1 MKLILKILTA
11 PVTLLISL
19 FVWLCAGL
27 ISCSAIIF
35 KIASALLTLAALAV
49 LFLSSVRNGIIL
61 LALAFL
67 VSPVG
72 LPFLAVKLLGG
83 LQSVNGRLKGFIHN

>member
-1 MKLILKILTA
+1 MKMILKILTA

-27 ISCSAIIF
+27 ISCSAIVF

-72 LPFLAVKLLGG
+72 LPLLAVKLLGG
-83 LQSVNGRLKGFIHN
+83 LQSVNGRLKGFIHS

>member
-27 ISCSAIIF
+27 ISCSAIVF

-72 LPFLAVKLLGG
+72 LPLLAVKLLGG

>member
-11 PVTLLISL
+11 PVSLLIS

-27 ISCSAIIF
+27 ISCSTIVF

-61 LALAFL
+61 LRWRFSSAPWVYRFL
-67 VSPVG
+67 
-72 LPFLAVKLLGG
+72 
-83 LQSVNGRLKGFIHN
+83 R

>member
-27 ISCSAIIF
+27 ISCSAIVF

-61 LALAFL
+61 FALAFL

-72 LPFLAVKLLGG
+72 LPLLAVKLLGG
-83 LQSVNGRLKGFIHN
+83 LQSVNGRLKGFIHS

>member
-1 MKLILKILTA
+1 MKLILKIFTA

-27 ISCSAIIF
+27 ISCSAIVF

-67 VSPVG
+67 ISPVG
-72 LPFLAVKLLGG
+72 LPLLAVKLLGG

>member
-1 MKLILKILTA
+1 MNLILKILTA

-27 ISCSAIIF
+27 ISCSAIVF

-67 VSPVG
+67 ISPVG
-72 LPFLAVKLLGG
+72 LPLLAVKLLGG

>member
-27 ISCSAIIF
+27 ISCSAIVF

-61 LALAFL
+61 LTLAFL

-72 LPFLAVKLLGG
+72 LPLLAVKLLGG
-83 LQSVNGRLKGFIHN
+83 LQSVNGRLKGFIHS

>member
-1 MKLILKILTA
+1 MKLILKIFTA

-27 ISCSAIIF
+27 ISCSAIVF

-72 LPFLAVKLLGG
+72 LPLLAVKLLGG
-83 LQSVNGRLKGFIHN
+83 LQSVNGRLKGFIHS

>member
-1 MKLILKILTA
+1 MKLILKILTT

-27 ISCSAIIF
+27 ISCSAIVF

-72 LPFLAVKLLGG
+72 LPLLAVKLLGG
-83 LQSVNGRLKGFIHN
+83 LQSMNGRLKGFIHN

>member
-27 ISCSAIIF
+27 ISCSAIVF

-67 VSPVG
+67 VSPMG
-72 LPFLAVKLLGG
+72 LPLLAVKLLGG
-83 LQSVNGRLKGFIHN
+83 LQSVNGRLKGFIHS

>member
-27 ISCSAIIF
+27 ISCSAIVF

-72 LPFLAVKLLGG
+72 LPLLAVKLLGG
-83 LQSVNGRLKGFIHN
+83 LQSVNGRLKGFIHS

>member
-27 ISCSAIIF
+27 ISCSAIVF

-61 LALAFL
+61 LTLAFL

-72 LPFLAVKLLGG
+72 LPLFAVKLLGG

>member
-1 MKLILKILTA
+1 MKLILKILAA

-67 VSPVG
+67 VSPMG
-72 LPFLAVKLLGG
+72 LPLLAVKLLGG
-83 LQSVNGRLKGFIHN
+83 LQSVNGRLKGFIHS

>member
-27 ISCSAIIF
+27 ISCSAIVF
-35 KIASALLTLAALAV
+35 KIVSALLTLAALAV

-72 LPFLAVKLLGG
+72 LPLLAVKLLGG
-83 LQSVNGRLKGFIHN
+83 LQSVNGRLKGFIHS

>member
-27 ISCSAIIF
+27 ISCSAIVF
-35 KIASALLTLAALAV
+35 KIVSALLTLAALAV

-72 LPFLAVKLLGG
+72 LPLLAVKLLGG

>member
-11 PVTLLISL
+11 PVTLLITL

-27 ISCSAIIF
+27 ISCSAIVF

-72 LPFLAVKLLGG
+72 LPLLAVKLLGG
-83 LQSVNGRLKGFIHN
+83 LQSVNGRLKGFIHS

>member
-27 ISCSAIIF
+27 ISCSAIVF
-35 KIASALLTLAALAV
+35 KIASALLTLVALAI

-72 LPFLAVKLLGG
+72 LPLLAVKMLGG
-83 LQSVNGRLKGFIHN
+83 LQSVNGRLKGFIHS

>member
-27 ISCSAIIF
+27 ISCSAIVF

-72 LPFLAVKLLGG
+72 LPLLAVKLLGG
-83 LQSVNGRLKGFIHN
+83 LQSMNGRLKGFIHN

>member
-27 ISCSAIIF
+27 ISCSAIVF

-49 LFLSSVRNGIIL
+49 LFLSSIQNGIIL
-61 LALAFL
+61 FALAFL
-67 VSPVG
+67 VSPMG
-72 LPFLAVKLLGG
+72 LPLLAVKLLGG

>member
-11 PVTLLISL
+11 PVTLLLSL

-27 ISCSAIIF
+27 ISCSAIVF

-72 LPFLAVKLLGG
+72 LPLLAVKLLGG
-83 LQSVNGRLKGFIHN
+83 LQSVNGRLKGFIHS

>member
-11 PVTLLISL
+11 PVTLLIAF

-27 ISCSAIIF
+27 ISCSAIVF
-35 KIASALLTLAALAV
+35 KIASALLTLVALAV
-49 LFLSSVRNGIIL
+49 LFLSSVQNGIIL

-67 VSPVG
+67 VSPMG
-72 LPFLAVKLLGG
+72 LPLLAVKMLGG
-83 LQSVNGRLKGFIHN
+83 LQSMNGSLKQFIHS

>member
-1 MKLILKILTA
+1 MKLILKILTT
-11 PVTLLISL
+11 PVTMLISL

-27 ISCSAIIF
+27 ISCSTIVF

-61 LALAFL
+61 FALAFL
-67 VSPVG
+67 VSPMG
-72 LPFLAVKLLGG
+72 LPLLAVKLLGG
-83 LQSVNGRLKGFIHN
+83 LQSVNGSLKQFIHS

>member
-1 MKLILKILTA
+1 MKLILKILTT

-27 ISCSAIIF
+27 ISCSAIVF

-72 LPFLAVKLLGG
+72 LPLLAVKLLGG
-83 LQSVNGRLKGFIHN
+83 LQSVNGRLKGFIHS

>member
-61 LALAFL
+61 LTLAFL

-72 LPFLAVKLLGG
+72 LPLLAVKLLGG
-83 LQSVNGRLKGFIHN
+83 LQSVNGRLKGFIHS

>member
-27 ISCSAIIF
+27 ISCSAIVF
-35 KIASALLTLAALAV
+35 KLVSGLIALMALAV
-49 LFLSSVRNGIIL
+49 LFTCSVQNGIIL
-61 LALAFL
+61 LVIAFL
-67 VSPVG
+67 VSPLG
-72 LPFLAVKLLGG
+72 LPMLAVKMLGG
-83 LQSVNGRLKGFIHN
+83 LQSVNGRMKQFLHN

>member
-27 ISCSAIIF
+27 ISCSAIVF

-61 LALAFL
+61 LLLAFL

-72 LPFLAVKLLGG
+72 LPLLAVKLLGG
-83 LQSVNGRLKGFIHN
+83 LQSVNGSLKGFIHS

>member
-1 MKLILKILTA
+1 MKLILKIFTA

-27 ISCSAIIF
+27 ISCSAIVF
-35 KIASALLTLAALAV
+35 KIVSALLTLAALAV

-61 LALAFL
+61 LVLAFL

-72 LPFLAVKLLGG
+72 LPLLAVKLLGG
-83 LQSVNGRLKGFIHN
+83 LQSLNGRLKGFIHN

>member
-27 ISCSAIIF
+27 ISCSAF
-35 KIASALLTLAALAV
+35 VFRIASGLILLAAFAV
-49 LFLSSVRNGIIL
+49 LCLSSVKNGIIL
-61 LALAFL
+61 LVLAFL
-67 VSPVG
+67 ISPMG
-72 LPFLAVKLLGG
+72 LPLLAVKLLGG
-83 LQSVNGRLKGFIHN
+83 LQNVNGRLKSFIRS

>member
-27 ISCSAIIF
+27 ISCSAIVF

-72 LPFLAVKLLGG
+72 LPLLAVKLLGG
-83 LQSVNGRLKGFIHN
+83 LQSVNGSLKQFIHS

>member
-1 MKLILKILTA
+1 MKLILKIFTA

-27 ISCSAIIF
+27 ISCSAIVF

-49 LFLSSVRNGIIL
+49 LLLSSVRNGIIL

-72 LPFLAVKLLGG
+72 LPLLAVKLLGG

>member
-27 ISCSAIIF
+27 IYCSAIVF

-61 LALAFL
+61 LTLAFL

-72 LPFLAVKLLGG
+72 LPLLAVKLLGG

>member
-67 VSPVG
+67 ISPVG
-72 LPFLAVKLLGG
+72 LSLLAVKLLGG
-83 LQSVNGRLKGFIHN
+83 LQSVNGRLKGFIHS

>member
-72 LPFLAVKLLGG
+72 LPLLAVKLLGG
-83 LQSVNGRLKGFIHN
+83 LQSLNGRLKGFIHN

>member
-27 ISCSAIIF
+27 ISCSAIVF

-61 LALAFL
+61 FALAFL
-67 VSPVG
+67 VSPAG
-72 LPFLAVKLLGG
+72 LPLLAVKLLGG
-83 LQSVNGRLKGFIHN
+83 LQSVNGRLKGFIHS